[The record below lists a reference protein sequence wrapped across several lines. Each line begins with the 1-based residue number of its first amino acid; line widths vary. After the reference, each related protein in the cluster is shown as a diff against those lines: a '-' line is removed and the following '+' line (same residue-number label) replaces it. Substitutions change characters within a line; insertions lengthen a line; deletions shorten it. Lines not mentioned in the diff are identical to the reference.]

1 VKVDPDQL
9 EEVRITLLDHEF
21 TYPRKS
27 TNQYED
33 FRIEFS
39 GGVIVGYT
47 SGKIVANNL
56 ESANLLQSVVK
67 GMVYKSD
74 FEIIVGSDE
83 AGKGEWLGPLTVAAV
98 ALSPEQA
105 NQLRSSGVMDSKEL
119 TVAKIGEL
127 AFEIEAHSLAY
138 YIVVISPEKFDQ
150 KFNEF
155 HEEGKNLNDLLAW
168 AHAKAISEVFEILGA
183 LGDAR
188 VLVVVD
194 EFSAKKLEERLSKV
208 VDLDSVELIQRPR
221 AEDNPSVAAASIM
234 ARDAREDWIDK
245 ASFRLG
251 VELASMTLSEA
262 RTRSN
267 AGLFSKTVYFKK

>member
-1 VKVDPDQL
+1 MDPFFVKVDPDQL

-56 ESANLLQSVVK
+56 ESANLVQSVVK
-67 GMVYKSD
+67 GMGYKSD

-98 ALSPEQA
+98 ALSPEQG

-155 HEEGKNLNDLLAW
+155 HEAIFKGNFEDGENIGDINVLLAIAEGVGLNKKELSQYLSNQENLNAIDESSAQAKNLGITGVPSFIINNKMVVGAQS
-168 AHAKAISEVFEILGA
+168 SEVLKEFIENEINLMNI
-183 LGDAR
+183 
-188 VLVVVD
+188 
-194 EFSAKKLEERLSKV
+194 K
-208 VDLDSVELIQRPR
+208 
-221 AEDNPSVAAASIM
+221 
-234 ARDAREDWIDK
+234 
-245 ASFRLG
+245 
-251 VELASMTLSEA
+251 
-262 RTRSN
+262 
-267 AGLFSKTVYFKK
+267 

>member
-1 VKVDPDQL
+1 MKVNPDQL
-9 EEVRITLLDHEF
+9 EEVRITLLDHDH

-56 ESANLLQSVVK
+56 ESANLVQSVVK
-67 GMVYKSD
+67 GMGYTSD

-127 AFEIEAHSLAY
+127 AYEIEAHSLAY

-150 KFNEF
+150 KFKEF

-168 AHAKAISEVFEILGA
+168 AHAKAISEVFEILGS
-183 LGDAR
+183 LDDAR
-188 VLVVVD
+188 VLVIVD
-194 EFSAKKLEERLSKV
+194 EFAAGKLEERLSKV
-208 VDLDSVELIQRPR
+208 IDLDSIELIQRPR

-251 VELASMTLSEA
+251 VELASMTLEEA
-262 RTRSN
+262 RTRSD
-267 AGLFSKTVYFKK
+267 AARFSKTVYFKN